1 MKAGKEKVKSEVEDM
16 EKDPCFLCRAGH
28 IMGLPVIWSFYISK
42 NLMFKILDKQTILL
56 YTLKVKIKIKTRHSG
71 DKK

>member
-1 MKAGKEKVKSEVEDM
+1 MNEGTGILIIVPWVWD
-16 EKDPCFLCRAGH
+16 H

-42 NLMFKILDKQTILL
+42 NLIIKILDKQTILL